1 MGNTSWMASKPQV
14 TIYTDGSCDVN
25 PGPGGWAALL
35 KAGGREK
42 ELSGAEPATTNNRME
57 LTAALRAL
65 EALKQPSRVRLYTD
79 SEYLK
84 RGINEWIENWRARGW
99 KRKGGALANADLWQA
114 LDGAIQRHEIE
125 WHWVRAHAGNPD
137 NQRVDRLARQAMA
150 RGK

>member
-84 RGINEWIENWRARGW
+84 RGINEWVENWRARGW

-114 LDGAIQRHEIE
+114 LDRAIQRHEIE